1 MVIPIPF
8 VGAFIGGMIGGFF
21 GEKGS
26 RQITSILTNKSF
38 L

>member
-1 MVIPIPF
+1 
-8 VGAFIGGMIGGFF
+8 MIGGFF

-38 L
+38 LKIIKYLK